1 MLRIDA
7 RLEDINTGRI
17 LLGEKVVGS
26 DIFVL
31 SDSLTEKI
39 ASSLNI
45 QEMIGSDKK
54 VTSFVSS
61 NKDAYREYVRGLEKF
76 DKGLYDESIEDFNR
90 AIEIDSSFALPYMRI
105 GMVHTF
111 QGRLEQGRR
120 YLSLAQERSENLPV
134 KERMLLDIYAD
145 LWLYTNIDDAF
156 VKIKS
161 YVKNYPDDWE
171 GRFFYA
177 VFLFQLG
184 EKYDAA
190 LAQIDTMLMIN
201 PRSRWG
207 LSLSATIHASQNE
220 YDKAVEKVKLVKSY
234 FPDSPQPYLELS
246 NLYRQMKNYDLAL
259 SEILQ
264 LLEIDPDNYDGII
277 MGARI
282 NILRRDFDKAR
293 ENLELLKKYYSDNP
307 HIMNDYEDLQIDLEV
322 WEGDFLDAIDH
333 YHKLIDYALKTEDR
347 TIIQSAYSSFANY
360 FLNFDYPDS
369 VVKYAEKAHEYAQLF
384 ENLNYAL
391 TLVELDTSYC
401 TEAEEVLKE
410 VLSEF
415 RQRMPE
421 NIWPIANYL
430 EDVFYGTCNLDTLKI
445 IEAYDTLFNSPL
457 NMGVSSTAY
466 ALGSLMVSYGMYEE
480 GLIYLERIT
489 TGDLATSSPLRYLK
503 AVYYIGVAQQ
513 ELGNISEARKNFEE
527 MLKYWGDPQIEI
539 DKIRDARKRMQEL
552 AS

>member
-1 MLRIDA
+1 M
-7 RLEDINTGRI
+7 
-17 LLGEKVVGS
+17 
-26 DIFVL
+26 
-31 SDSLTEKI
+31 
-39 ASSLNI
+39 
-45 QEMIGSDKK
+45 MGSDKK

-61 NKDAYREYVRGLEKF
+61 NKDAFREYVKGLEKF

-190 LAQIDTMLMIN
+190 LAQVDTMLMIN

-207 LSLSATIHASQNE
+207 LSLSATIHASQEE

-259 SEILQ
+259 SEISQ

-277 MGARI
+277 MGARM

-307 HIMNDYEDLQIDLEV
+307 HIMNDYEDLQINLEV

-401 TEAEEVLKE
+401 SEAEDVLKE

-415 RQRMPE
+415 RERMPE

-430 EDVFYGTCNLDTLKI
+430 EEIFYGTCSLDTMKV

-457 NMGVSSTAY
+457 NMGVASTAF

-480 GLIYLERIT
+480 GLKYLDRIT
-489 TGDLATSSPLRYLK
+489 TGDLATSSALRYLK
-503 AVYYIGVAQQ
+503 AVYYIGVAEQ
-513 ELGNISEARKNFEE
+513 ELGNYAEARKNFEE
-527 MLKYWGDPQIEI
+527 MLKYWGDPQIET
-539 DKIRDARKRMQEL
+539 DKIIDARKRMQEL
-552 AS
+552 PS